1 MSTRPSPDH
10 PMLLALKARIDR
22 AFDLVEARCGEAE
35 HLAGRAFTTA
45 DIMMGFSLTNAL
57 FPAL

>member
-1 MSTRPSPDH
+1 
-10 PMLLALKARIDR
+10 MLLAIKARIDR